1 MARFLGIYYEYSDGC
16 ANGQR
21 AVWVVLSPHNTFA
34 CVPIY
39 CLMTNSPSPRSD
51 TDNEWGL
58 RGKSFHWALVFFS
71 VVLYTQHTHTH
82 GSQTVNTIK
91 VKKNYTLQSI
101 IILHKHIIFCF
112 KKRTAVDHCS
122 ISIIS
127 FDYPFRRPF
136 LIHWA
141 NIFFVSPQPQL
152 YSSLEGSQ
160 TLREKTILSP
170 ALDHTFLSHLFY
182 YWVASLFSYWYSRQS
197 VSIVIRR
204 AVSFSSLLSAS
215 IDLSFSRPFI

>member
-1 MARFLGIYYEYSDGC
+1 MARGRWRWCYRPTIHSRVFRCI
-16 ANGQR
+16 
-21 AVWVVLSPHNTFA
+21 VWWRIRHPQGAIRIMSEGWEVKVFIELQFSSPLCYIRN
-34 CVPIY
+34 
-39 CLMTNSPSPRSD
+39 
-51 TDNEWGL
+51 
-58 RGKSFHWALVFFS
+58 
-71 VVLYTQHTHTH
+71 THTH
-82 GSQTVNTIK
+82 MAHKPLTQLK
-91 VKKNYTLQSI
+91 WKKYILQSI
-101 IILHKHIIFCF
+101 IILQHIIFYF
-112 KKRTAVDHCS
+112 EKRTAVDHCS

-215 IDLSFSRPFI
+215 IALSFSRPFI